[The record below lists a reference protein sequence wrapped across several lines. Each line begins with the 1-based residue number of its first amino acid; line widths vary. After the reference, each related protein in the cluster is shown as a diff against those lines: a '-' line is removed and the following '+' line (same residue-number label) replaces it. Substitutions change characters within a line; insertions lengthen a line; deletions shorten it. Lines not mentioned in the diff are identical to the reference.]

1 MNHITIIFLNFI
13 PMAEFWILCDQPT
26 AKQLIEI
33 TQRQVGVPQSGG
45 LIFNANPI
53 EPMKKIT
60 AF

>member
-1 MNHITIIFLNFI
+1 
-13 PMAEFWILCDQPT
+13 MAEFWILCDQPT